1 MDNYMSK
8 SFLIT
13 ILFTTFNCVFAQHEH
28 SINNSENINVLFVT
42 QNSHYTAE
50 VLSETDEFIKD
61 SSYILS
67 LKLTSSIQVDTAN
80 VSLSI
85 LNIDSTLA
93 VNRMILLNGKYSA
106 QIKFKKEGNHVLKFT
121 FNQISEDNAV
131 NNLSFSFNTN
141 VKNNNQA
148 DMEHDK
154 GMMGMMGMG
163 STGFWIIM
171 GGVMVAMMAV
181 IMLINTNK

>member
-1 MDNYMSK
+1 M
-8 SFLIT
+8 IT
-13 ILFTTFNCVFAQHEH
+13 VKL
-28 SINNSENINVLFVT
+28 NVLFVT

-61 SSYILS
+61 SSYIVS
-67 LKLTSSIQVDTAN
+67 LKLTSSIQVDSAN

-85 LNIDSTLA
+85 LKNDSTQA
-93 VNRMILLNGKYSA
+93 VNNMALQNGKYST
-106 QIKFKKEGNHVLKFT
+106 QIKFNQSGKHVLKFT
-121 FNQISEDNAV
+121 FNLISDDKTV
-131 NNLSFSFNTN
+131 NNFSFSFNTN
-141 VKNNNQA
+141 IKNNSTAN
-148 DMEHDK
+148 MEHSD

-163 STGFWIIM
+163 STGFWLIM